1 MADLLQMQRFAA
13 QAKSLTE
20 DPAFRRAFE
29 KLYLEAFEII
39 RRSDPAEVEAREGA
53 YWSLRT
59 LERLDSALQSEIKAY
74 DRASVQQDRQQ

>member
-20 DPAFRRAFE
+20 DPAFRRVYE
-29 KLYLEAFEII
+29 TLYLEAFETI
-39 RRSDPAEVEAREGA
+39 RRSEPEDVEARERS

-59 LERLDSALQSEIKAY
+59 LERIDSALQSEIKAY
-74 DRASVQQDRQQ
+74 DRASAQQDRQQ